1 MGDGVRVF
9 NQSFSCKAPM
19 VMPVDLDFTNDEIFD
34 VDLSADID
42 MGRIDFISSVI
53 INLRSAAFNMI
64 LTPSGVGGG
73 NFEVFA
79 RQGYITYCPILL
91 TDVPKFRANISAPLN
106 STFQIMV
113 SNIPFFPFEQNAI

>member
-1 MGDGVRVF
+1 MGDPVRVF
-9 NQSFSCKAPM
+9 NQSFSCKSPM
-19 VMPVDLDFTNDEIFD
+19 IMPVDLDFRNSETFD
-34 VDLSADID
+34 ADLTADID
-42 MGRIDFISSVI
+42 MGRLDFVSSVI

-64 LTPSGVGGG
+64 LSPIGQGAG

-91 TDVPKFRANISAPLN
+91 TDTPKFRANISAPLG
-106 STFQIMV
+106 STFQIIV

>member
-1 MGDGVRVF
+1 MADGMRVF

-19 VMPVDLDFTNDEIFD
+19 VMPIDLDFVNGETFD

-53 INLRSAAFNMI
+53 INLRSAAFDMI
-64 LTPSGVGGG
+64 LTPNGIGGG
-73 NFEVFA
+73 FEVFA
-79 RQGYITYCPILL
+79 REGFITYCPILL
-91 TDVPKFRANISAPLN
+91 TDVPKFRATISAPLN

-113 SNIPFFPFEQNAI
+113 SNIPFFPFEQNAL